1 MEYLDAAKIKNE
13 DFKKELDRTIE
24 KGDSE
29 ITIQNVHAMHNICAG
44 CTAPVKITIEDSTG
58 LYTASYLE
66 NTEVYVKGNAGWY
79 AGDNMAG
86 GVLKIGK
93 NTGCNAGA
101 YIDGGDLV
109 IYGNTG
115 SRVGYGM
122 KAGNIIVGG
131 NAGRWAGQMA
141 MGANLIILGKVG
153 NEIGESMF
161 EGKIFVRDANA
172 KTKLGGNVAYT
183 DISESEAV
191 LLDGLFQKYG
201 LDAKGKEFHVIRPI
215 LDENGKHKYVLFHP
229 VLHPED
235 AAKYRVKEGA

>member
-1 MEYLDAAKIKNE
+1 MEYLNAENIENDN
-13 DFKKELDRTIE
+13 FKETLDKVIA

-29 ITIQNVHAMHNICAG
+29 ITISNVHAMHNICAG
-44 CTAPVKITIEDSTG
+44 CDANVKITIEDSTG
-58 LYTASYLE
+58 LYTASFLE
-66 NTEVYVKGNAGWY
+66 NAEVFVKGNAGWY

-86 GVLKIGK
+86 GVLRIGK

-122 KAGNIIVGG
+122 KAGHIIVGK

-141 MGANLIILGKVG
+141 MGAELIILGKVG
-153 NEIGESMF
+153 DKIGESMF
-161 EGKIFVRDANA
+161 EGKIFVRDEEA
-172 KTKLGGNVAYT
+172 KDKLGGNVEYT
-183 DISESEAV
+183 EITEKEAV
-191 LLDGLFQKYG
+191 ELDSLFQKYE
-201 LDAKGKEFHVIRPI
+201 LDAKGSEFHVIRPI

-229 VLHPED
+229 DLHPEE
-235 AAKYRVKEGA
+235 AAKYRKEGV